1 MKICH
6 FCWVNHSHSGG
17 SYHMITNDLSSKRL
31 PLHPGCISQKKDE
44 HGVPKIINKD
54 PENFRIIALHKSV
67 L

>member
-1 MKICH
+1 
-6 FCWVNHSHSGG
+6 
-17 SYHMITNDLSSKRL
+17 MITNDLSSTTRRMYFT
-31 PLHPGCISQKKDE
+31 KKDE

>member
-6 FCWVNHSHSGG
+6 FWWVNHAHSGG
-17 SYHMITNDLSSKRL
+17 SYHMITNDLSSTTRRMYFT
-31 PLHPGCISQKKDE
+31 KKDE

>member
-1 MKICH
+1 
-6 FCWVNHSHSGG
+6 
-17 SYHMITNDLSSKRL
+17 MITNDLSSKRL

-54 PENFRIIALHKSV
+54 PENFRIIALDKSV